1 MEWVKKN
8 LFFVIP
14 LAIAVILLGV
24 AVYKYFG
31 IRSEDRDITMLLE
44 ERAVR
49 LREMYEKPIFPSAE
63 NLRAIE
69 NDQQRLLNFINQC
82 KKYFQPVPELNV
94 PNVQALKTE
103 LDKAIDKFN
112 KAAKSAGVNIPTN
125 NFAYSFDELVRR
137 IDFSP
142 FSIRPIATQISEI
155 DKILEILFNAK
166 INTLEFIQRARVCP
180 EDRMATAS
188 SGFYIADGPIT
199 NSLGIIYPYRI
210 TFRCFSSELE
220 EVLNGFARSPY
231 GFVIKA
237 IDVDPGGGAAPMMPG
252 QLSYPDM
259 TQPPGFQPG
268 FAPPQF
274 PGQAPGRPGFPGAVP
289 GRRFPGAG
297 RQPGG
302 GGTMPRRF
310 QPNQPPSFAAP
321 PPAMMASAMKTNRTS
336 VVTLFN
342 ERPFRVSILVHSVR
356 LM

>member
-31 IRSEDRDITMLLE
+31 LRSEDNDITMLLE

-82 KKYFQPVPELNV
+82 KKHFQPVPELNV

-103 LDKAIDKFN
+103 LDRSIYKFN
-112 KAAKSAGVNIPTN
+112 ESARKAGVTIPTN

-142 FSIRPIATQISEI
+142 FSIKPIAIQLSEI

-180 EDRMATAS
+180 EDRAATAS
-188 SGFYIADGPIT
+188 AGFYIADGPIT

-210 TFRCFSSELE
+210 TFRCFSSELA
-220 EVLNGFARSPY
+220 EVINGFAHSPY

-237 IDVDPGGGAAPMMPG
+237 IDVDPGSAAPGQYAPGTMPPGMMP
-252 QLSYPDM
+252 
-259 TQPPGFQPG
+259 QPG
-268 FAPPQF
+268 FPPADLSTPSFPRQPPARPVF
-274 PGQAPGRPGFPGAVP
+274 PGTVP
-289 GRRFPGAG
+289 GRRFPGTG

-302 GGTMPRRF
+302 GTVPRRF
-310 QPNQPPSFAAP
+310 SPNQPPSFAAP
-321 PPAMMASAMKTNRTS
+321 PPTAITDARTNRTR

-342 ERPFRVSILVHSVR
+342 ERPFRVTMLVHSVR